1 MNIFKHHR
9 LYFLISL
16 FFLVPGIYSII
27 RYGFKLGIDFT
38 GGSLIEIKYQW
49 SDSFANKPLEY
60 STVIEALGQTSYQIE
75 SVQSSGQNQAIIR
88 TSEIDN
94 QIKDQLLAKLNQVV
108 GQVELRRFETIGPS
122 LSRELLVKTLNAVI
136 FVSLIITIYVWRQF
150 KNLKFGVCA
159 VLAMLHDTLV
169 LLGAFS
175 LLGKFVGIEV
185 DVLFVTALLTTLSFS
200 IHDTIV
206 VFDRIRELQHQ
217 HAEFEIRQL
226 ANVAVIETVGRSI
239 NNSVTIIIMLLAL
252 YLLGGESIK
261 HFALA
266 LLIGAVTGTYSSSFT
281 AVPLLLE
288 WSLGRKQMRVNKV

>member
-1 MNIFKHHR
+1 MNIFKNYR

-49 SDSFANKPLEY
+49 PDGATDKSLEY
-60 STVIEALGQTSYQIE
+60 QTVVDALGEINYQVE
-75 SVQSSGQNQAIIR
+75 SVQSSGQNQVIIR

-94 QIKDQLLAKLNQVV
+94 QIKDQLLDKLSQAI

-122 LSRELLVKTLNAVI
+122 LSRELLAKTLNAVI
-136 FVSLIITIYVWRQF
+136 FVSLIITVYVWRQF

-159 VLAMLHDTLV
+159 VLAMFHDTLI

-175 LLGKFVGIEV
+175 LLGRFMEV
-185 DVLFVTALLTTLSFS
+185 ETDVLFVTALLTTLSFS

-217 HAEFEIRQL
+217 HTKLEIRQL
-226 ANVAVIETVGRSI
+226 ADVAVLETLGRSI

-261 HFALA
+261 HFTLA

-288 WSLGRKQMRVNKV
+288 WRQQEKRLS